1 MNNPEELTGLSRPE
15 IEHGTAE
22 DRPMAMYWMTD
33 ELLDETV
40 QVWSGIYGRTISRS
54 EAIEILRNVT
64 NLYKLIRT
72 ELE

>member
-1 MNNPEELTGLSRPE
+1 
-15 IEHGTAE
+15 
-22 DRPMAMYWMTD
+22 MYWMTD
-33 ELLDETV
+33 ELLDKTV